1 MLHILSQTKDPE
13 RVQDHLNKCFEG
25 IQLLKFTKD
34 LIVTS
39 MISSMGEQVDFNQ
52 DINPFENKKL
62 PDRGYVKEV
71 KPIENW
77 LSDVEY

>member
-1 MLHILSQTKDPE
+1 
-13 RVQDHLNKCFEG
+13 
-25 IQLLKFTKD
+25 
-34 LIVTS
+34 

-77 LSDVEY
+77 LSDVEYQMRDSLRSNIVDSAVMYQEVEKKKWIFAWP